1 MASGDK
7 MRRVVLAFWGQAVT
21 FDDHDYKKALQALL
35 HQNEHRIVEAEDME
49 KKEGLRL

>member
-7 MRRVVLAFWGQAVT
+7 VRRVVLAFWRQAVT
-21 FDDHDYKKALQALL
+21 FGDRGCKKALQALL